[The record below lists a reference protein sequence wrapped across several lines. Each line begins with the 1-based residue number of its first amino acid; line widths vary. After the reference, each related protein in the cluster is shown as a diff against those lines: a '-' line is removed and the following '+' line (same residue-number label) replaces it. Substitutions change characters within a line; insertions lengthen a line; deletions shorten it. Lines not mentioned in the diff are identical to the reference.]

1 MSSINLLE
9 KRNLCI
15 RALACL
21 AFLFI
26 LFIQPCSA
34 QVSPDSLRAQK
45 DSVPAVGQVLVNLDS
60 TQHDTA
66 RKLIHKIVTSP
77 KKADSIHPK
86 PADTVQAFVVESK
99 SGDMLL
105 LFRKVLLAN
114 PYFDFLGKPL
124 IAYVQIH
131 QASSFNELF
140 YFLIGLLFFFGLI
153 KLFFGKYLSNL
164 FTLFFRVSMRQQ
176 QIREQVLQAPQ
187 PSLLLNVLFLITGG
201 LYATFLIRHFGY
213 AQKTGFWL
221 LLLNCAALLG
231 LIYLVKFCLLKFSG
245 WIFSIQRATDTYIF
259 IVFLTNKVLG
269 VFLLP
274 FVVMISFSG
283 VLANEI
289 LITFSLAMIC
299 FFYIYRFIVS
309 FGPVR
314 KEIKVNG
321 FHFFLY
327 LCAFEIL
334 PLLLIYKLLLGYLEK
349 V

>member
-1 MSSINLLE
+1 MRSNDRRK
-9 KRNLCI
+9 KRNLRL

-21 AFLFI
+21 QI
-26 LFIQPCSA
+26 LFLLVVHPCSA
-34 QVSPDSLRAQK
+34 QVSPDSSSAQK
-45 DSVPAVGQVLVNLDS
+45 DSVPIVKRVLSSQDS
-60 TQHDTA
+60 TQHDST
-66 RKLIHKIVTSP
+66 RKISRKKVVVP
-77 KKADSIHPK
+77 KKADSVYPVQT
-86 PADTVQAFVVESK
+86 DTVQPTIVESK
-99 SGDMLL
+99 SEDILL
-105 LFRKVLLAN
+105 LFRKVLAAN
-114 PYFDFLGKPL
+114 PYFNFLGKPL
-124 IAYVQIH
+124 LAYEEIH
-131 QASSFNELF
+131 QASSFSELF
-140 YFLIGLLFFFGLI
+140 YFLIGLLFFFSLI

-187 PSLLLNVLFLITGG
+187 PSLLLNILFLITGG

-213 AQKTGFWL
+213 AQKTDFWL
-221 LLLNCAALLG
+221 LLLNCAGLLG
-231 LIYLVKFCLLKFSG
+231 LIYLVKFLLLKFSG
-245 WIFSIQRATDTYIF
+245 WIFGIQRATDTYIF
-259 IVFLTNKVLG
+259 IVFLTNKIMG

-283 VLANEI
+283 SLTNEI
-289 LITFSLAMIC
+289 LITFSLAMIIL
-299 FFYIYRFIVS
+299 FYIYRFIVS